1 MRVSTDF
8 CGSEEESTLSNGKMA
23 GSEKMKMKIVVLA
36 AVVVALAASL
46 VGQVAAAPLR
56 HKKQAYRQ
64 RTMTTPPRRA
74 QQGGGDY
81 YEHLLDKVP
90 FGSRRWWDI
99 YQEQHGRG
107 GG

>member
-1 MRVSTDF
+1 MP
-8 CGSEEESTLSNGKMA
+8 A
-23 GSEKMKMKIVVLA
+23 GPGRTPNIGLAPTPVWQKCMKIVLCAMVSL
-36 AVVVALAASL
+36 ALAASL
-46 VGQVAAAPLR
+46 VGQVAAAPVR